1 MNKLNTPQ
9 KYSHIFKNFS
19 GAEFGYGSVSSLRKI
34 DSAYENCPV
43 AGTISRC
50 GMLYLEET
58 KLTWRIVVE
67 AWIKT
72 LPESINKTLR
82 EVILAMFMRFCP
94 PLLELLRNF
103 RQHRV
108 ATEEKNIIL
117 GFLNIFDCHLGIFN
131 DAWAKGKSEQELRP
145 VLEGIFFYS
154 CVWSMGGV
162 CDRFLAKQFSA
173 LLYLLMDGGD
183 LSPEARQS
191 FGITT
196 EVEAPKSPYLLPVP
210 GPGEVFAFQLVI
222 HNKAEWTKWEDAV
235 SSTSSLPRD
244 VYAGNMIVPT
254 LESTRYQHIMTLL
267 LQNDK
272 PFLLIGPSGTG
283 KTVYIQDLLNSK
295 LDKEKFA
302 HTALF
307 FTTISEP
314 VITQNNIMSR
324 LDKRRKGVYGP
335 PLGKKFVIF
344 VDDINIPKKDKV
356 KSQVGSTS
364 LVSTYRDG

>member
-1 MNKLNTPQ
+1 
-9 KYSHIFKNFS
+9 
-19 GAEFGYGSVSSLRKI
+19 
-34 DSAYENCPV
+34 
-43 AGTISRC
+43 
-50 GMLYLEET
+50 MLYLEEA

-67 AWIKT
+67 SWIKT
-72 LPESINKTLR
+72 LPESINKALR
-82 EVILAMFMRFCP
+82 EIILTMFMRFCP

-103 RQHRV
+103 PQHRV
-108 ATEEKNIIL
+108 ATEEKNIVI
-117 GFLNIFDCHLGIFN
+117 GFLNIFDSHLSIFS

-154 CVWSMGGV
+154 CIWSMGGV

-173 LLYLLMDGGD
+173 LFYQLMDGA
-183 LSPEARQS
+183 LSQETRES

-210 GPGEVFAFQLVI
+210 GPGDVFAYQLVI
-222 HNKAEWTKWEDAV
+222 HNKAEWAKWED
-235 SSTSSLPRD
+235 SMTSGSALPRD

-283 KTVYIQDLLNSK
+283 KTVYIQDLLSSK

-314 VITQNNIMSR
+314 VITQNIVMSK

-344 VDDINIPKKDKV
+344 VDDINLPKKDKV
-356 KSQVGSTS
+356 NSQVMTNF
-364 LVSTYRDG
+364 